1 MNANVHTL
9 EVSDKGQRPVRFTY
23 PFNYLPHPWAEAAA
37 EEVMRDVRAYQ
48 LANPQSELFRQG
60 KMFGVL
66 VVETPDGSI
75 GYLRAFSA
83 MLDGSYH
90 HDGFVPPV
98 VDISHPDGYF
108 KQEEARI
115 SAINK
120 RLQEAEGSQVE
131 GLKNERKQR
140 SQALQ
145 RWMFSQYKMRNAQG
159 QTRDL
164 LDIFKNEKPILSE
177 EDYYGR
183 AVIQTA
189 DYQPIPPSGS
199 GECCAP
205 KLLQFAF
212 EHHLQ
217 PLCMAEFWMGAS
229 PQSELRKEGQFY
241 PACQSK
247 CKPILRYMLAGIPM
261 DDDPV
266 RKSNEALATQTQI
279 LYEDAF
285 MMAVNKPAELLTV
298 PGTSGDYSLLDWL
311 HMPDY
316 LPVHR
321 LDMDTSGIVL
331 IAKNQ
336 DAYIRLQQLFLRR
349 DITKRYEAVLE
360 QNTYCARPFVYDERT
375 MNVQST
381 VKERLPMSGQIAL
394 PLSRDPF
401 DRPRQRVDFQHG
413 KTAITDY
420 RIREIRA
427 DGTIFVDFFPRTG
440 RTHQLRVHAAHPSGL
455 DSPILGDR
463 LYGDCRKA
471 PRLMLHAAELQF
483 VHPFTNQPITI
494 HCPSN
499 F

>member
-1 MNANVHTL
+1 MNAFIHTL
-9 EVSDKGQRPVRFTY
+9 QSADSSQRPLRFTF
-23 PFNYLPHPWAEAAA
+23 PFSYIPHPWAEAAA
-37 EEVMRDVRAYQ
+37 EEVMRDVRAYL
-48 LANPQSELFRQG
+48 LANPQSELFKQG

-66 VVETPDGSI
+66 VVETPSGTI

-90 HDGFVPPV
+90 HEGFVPPI

-120 RLQEAEGSQVE
+120 RLRETDSSQVDE
-131 GLKNERKQR
+131 LKNERKHR

-145 RWMFSQYKMRNAQG
+145 RWMFCQYRMRNIQG

-164 LDIFKNEKPILSE
+164 LDIFKNETPILSE
-177 EDYYGR
+177 EEYYGKAER
-183 AVIQTA
+183 KTT
-189 DYQPIPPSGS
+189 DNQPLPPSGA

-212 EHHLQ
+212 EHNLQ

-229 PQSELRKEGQFY
+229 PQSELRREGQFY

-247 CKPILRYMLAGIPM
+247 CKPILRHMLAGIPM
-261 DDDPV
+261 DDDPA
-266 RKSNEALATQTQI
+266 RKSNEALAAQTQI
-279 LYEDAF
+279 LYEDAY
-285 MMAVNKPAELLTV
+285 MLAVNKPAGLMTV
-298 PGTSGDYSLLDWL
+298 PGTSGNYSLLDWL
-311 HMPDY
+311 NRPDY

-331 IAKNQ
+331 IAKNH
-336 DAYIRLQQLFLRR
+336 DVFVRLQQLFLRR
-349 DITKRYEAVLE
+349 DITKRYEAVIE
-360 QNTYCARPFVYDERT
+360 QNTYFARIHTDDERA
-375 MNVQST
+375 MNGGST
-381 VKERLPMSGQIAL
+381 VNERMPMSGQIAL

-420 RIREIRA
+420 CIRDMRA

-455 DSPILGDR
+455 DAPILGDR
-463 LYGDCRKA
+463 LYGDGRKA
-471 PRLMLHAAELQF
+471 ARLMLHAAELQF
-483 VHPFTNQPITI
+483 IHPFTNQPISI

>member
-9 EVSDKGQRPVRFTY
+9 KVSDKGQRPVRFTF
-23 PFNYLPHPWAEAAA
+23 PFSYLPHPWAEAAA

-66 VVETPDGSI
+66 VVETPDSSI

-90 HDGFVPPV
+90 HEGFVPPV

-159 QTRDL
+159 KTRDL
-164 LDIFKNEKPILSE
+164 LEIFKNEKPILSE
-177 EDYYGR
+177 EEYYGR
-183 AVIQTA
+183 AKSQTA

-205 KLLQFAF
+205 KLLQYAF

-229 PQSELRKEGQFY
+229 LQSELRKEGQFY

-261 DDDPV
+261 DEDPA
-266 RKSNEALATQTQI
+266 RKSNEALAAQTQI

-285 MMAVNKPAELLTV
+285 MMAVNKPAGLLTV

-311 HMPDY
+311 HNPDY

-360 QNTYCARPFVYDERT
+360 QNTYCARPFVCDERT

-494 HCPSN
+494 HCPSK

>member
-1 MNANVHTL
+1 MNTNAHTL
-9 EVSDKGQRPVRFTY
+9 EVSDKGHRPVRFTY

-48 LANPQSELFRQG
+48 LSNPQSELFRQG

-75 GYLRAFSA
+75 GDLRAFSA

-120 RLQEAEGSQVE
+120 RIQEAEGSQVE

-177 EDYYGR
+177 EEYYGR
-183 AVIQTA
+183 SESQTA

-261 DDDPV
+261 DDDPA

-285 MMAVNKPAELLTV
+285 MMAVNKPAGLLTV

-311 HMPDY
+311 HNPNY

-360 QNTYCARPFVYDERT
+360 QNTYCARPFVCDERT

-440 RTHQLRVHAAHPSGL
+440 RTHLLRVHAALPSGL
-455 DSPILGDR
+455 ASPSLGDW
-463 LYGDCRKA
+463 LYVDCRKA

-483 VHPFTNQPITI
+483 IHPFTNQPITI